1 MNRLTTDHPQNNFET
16 VMNLVYGKDGWQY
29 IRHGETEMRTTD
41 FCLMLCK
48 VRGCVALENPM
59 SDEEK
64 DEFLCDCAFNGCPI
78 ATIYAALSGF
88 RHVRARLKR
97 GRRHNAAKERGGGVN
112 ELDKQ
117 TSANYRRY
125 SRKADRAHSRLCIWL
140 SIPGRK
146 RKM

>member
-48 VRGCVALENPM
+48 ERGCTTLEHPM
-59 SDEEK
+59 NDEEK
-64 DEFLCDCAFNGCPI
+64 DEFLCDCVFNGCPI

-88 RHVRARLKR
+88 GHVRARLKMYEDA
-97 GRRHNAAKERGGGVN
+97 GIMLPK
-112 ELDKQ
+112 
-117 TSANYRRY
+117 SAEVV
-125 SRKADRAHSRLCIWL
+125 
-140 SIPGRK
+140 
-146 RKM
+146 

>member
-29 IRHGETEMRTTD
+29 IRYGETETRTTD

-48 VRGCVALENPM
+48 ERGCVALENPM

-64 DEFLCDCAFNGCPI
+64 DEFLCDCAFNGI
-78 ATIYAALSGF
+78 I
-88 RHVRARLKR
+88 
-97 GRRHNAAKERGGGVN
+97 
-112 ELDKQ
+112 ELVKQ
-117 TSANYRRY
+117 TSADYRRY
-125 SRKADRAHSRLCIWL
+125 SRKADCAHSRTCVWL

-146 RKM
+146 RKMQTGYRHLLAEFQDSLILL